1 MCNLIMKSIQDYIT
15 EKMVYNSSNI
25 QKTTFV
31 KTIKELKSLINE
43 TDNKFSLTNISFEE
57 FEEDIFELQREFPR
71 LITTNAKVID
81 VSNWIFGDKIV
92 NIEALFSKNHNVK
105 EIIGLD
111 TWDVSNIENFG
122 GLFED
127 CDSIETIDGIENWNV
142 SKAIK
147 LSGMFSKCSSL
158 KKLDLSKWNVS
169 NVKYNSM
176 LFAECKE
183 LKEIKGLD
191 KWNTN
196 MFYACGLMF
205 KNCSSLEALDLS
217 NWQMGNVQTTNEM
230 FAYCDNLETI
240 GDVSKWDVSNVKD
253 MSKMFYYCGHLECD
267 CSSWKLHIRCNTYK
281 VSTWTSRRI
290 FNAPKRKIQI

>member
-1 MCNLIMKSIQDYIT
+1 MKSLTTYIT
-15 EKMVYNSSNI
+15 EKMVYNKANSN
-25 QKTTFV
+25 KTVFV
-31 KTIKELKSLINE
+31 KNVEELKSLIVE
-43 TDNKFSLTNISFEE
+43 TNNKFSLTNISFEQY
-57 FEEDIFELQREFPR
+57 EDDVYELQREFSR
-71 LITTNAKVID
+71 LIITHATVID

-122 GLFED
+122 GLFEH
-127 CDSIETIDGIENWNV
+127 CDSIETLDGIENWNV

-147 LSGMFSKCSSL
+147 LSGMFSGCSSL
-158 KKLDLSKWNVS
+158 KKLDLSKWDVS

-205 KNCSSLEALDLS
+205 KKCSSLETLDLS
-217 NWQMGNVQTTNEM
+217 NWKMGKVQSTNEM
-230 FAYCDNLETI
+230 FYDCYNLTTI
-240 GDVSKWDVSNVKD
+240 GDVSNWDVSNVKD
-253 MSKMFYYCGHLECD
+253 MQSMFYNCGKLECD
-267 CSSWKLHIRCNTYK
+267 CINWKLHIRCNISKLSTY
-281 VSTWTSRRI
+281 TTRRI
-290 FNAPKRKIQI
+290 FRGPKRNIKI